1 MKSASTNKLSLNTSD
16 GSNFEWDEAKFRN
29 RLSIIILLL
38 QRGADPN
45 LSTYFETE
53 EFPFASLAPVERWIW
68 LAALRESGYSI
79 EHDEAAGATRYVKS
93 ATPYTGK
100 SILERNFVFCVECHC
115 EEESDEE
122 ESDGPSIQHL

>member
-1 MKSASTNKLSLNTSD
+1 MSV
-16 GSNFEWDEAKFRN
+16 
-29 RLSIIILLL
+29 IILLL

-45 LSTYFETE
+45 QPLHFDNEELSL
-53 EFPFASLAPVERWIW
+53 ASLAPVERWIW

-79 EHDEAAGATRYVKS
+79 EHDDAGATRYVKS

-100 SILERNFVFCVECHC
+100 SILERNFVFLVKCLCDEVFV

-122 ESDGPSIQHL
+122 ESDEEASDEEMFDEEESIT